1 MTWWFFSSWELK
13 IGRGGEDSRVSQ
25 TAPGMGISLLQRCW
39 DETSAPVPAVQTG
52 LVTQMGSTAK
62 SAFIHPLFEAFL
74 KSHLQNVSISTE
86 ALKLFLA
93 MNRSSNTRFHGHGH
107 IQETNKFRLCPL
119 QTLEPFFVCLF
130 FKSNTPTMF
139 LFNKGSERKMV
150 RFAARATNQIKL
162 IFYSLPTTKQLWR
175 QTLV

>member
-25 TAPGMGISLLQRCW
+25 TASGMGISLLSRCR
-39 DETSAPVPAVQTG
+39 DETFAPEPAVQTG
-52 LVTQMGSTAK
+52 LVTQIGSTAK

-93 MNRSSNTRFHGHGH
+93 MNRSSNTCCHGHGH
-107 IQETNKFRLCPL
+107 IQETNKFRPCPL
-119 QTLEPFFVCLF
+119 QILQPFFVCLVF
-130 FKSNTPTMF
+130 LSPTHQLCF
-139 LFNKGSERKMV
+139 CS
-150 RFAARATNQIKL
+150 IKAQREKWSGL
-162 IFYSLPTTKQLWR
+162 QLEL
-175 QTLV
+175 QTILN